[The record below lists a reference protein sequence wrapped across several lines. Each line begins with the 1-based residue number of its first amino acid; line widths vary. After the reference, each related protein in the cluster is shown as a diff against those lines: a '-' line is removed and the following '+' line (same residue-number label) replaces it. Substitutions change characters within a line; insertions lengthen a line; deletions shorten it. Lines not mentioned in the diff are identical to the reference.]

1 MRPMHND
8 LFSSPPSRTVLTVS
22 QLNRQAR
29 QLLETHLSLLWVE
42 GEVSNFSAPASGHW
56 YFTLKD
62 KDAQIRC
69 AMFRSRSSL
78 VRFKPELGKHVVV
91 RGRVSLYENRGDYQ
105 LIVEHMEEAGFGVLQ
120 RAFEAL
126 KNKLQAEGLFELAH
140 KKAIPTLP
148 KHIAVVTSPTGAAI
162 HDILTVLKRR
172 FAGIPVTII
181 PVAVQGE
188 GAARQI
194 AKALELANRANIFDV
209 ILLARGGG
217 SLEDLWPFNEEIVAR
232 AVYESELP
240 VVTGVGHEVDVTIA
254 DFVADARA
262 ATPSA
267 AAEMLSPD
275 SRDWLQAFTRLELA
289 ASQAILRRL
298 ERSNESLNSLAA
310 RLRHPGE
317 RLRHQAQH
325 LDHLEMR
332 LQRCM
337 NHRLHLAQQR
347 HATLA
352 MRHQRC
358 QPNSLIAQLKK
369 RLEQAARYLMHCG
382 EHEIEKRQQ
391 RLSRLADLLDTVSPL
406 KTVQRG
412 YSLALNADGEILRR
426 ADQVQTGAAVT
437 VKLAQGELKARVED
451 SRPEYAS
458 LSDGFASD

>member
-1 MRPMHND
+1 MHND

-42 GEVSNFSAPASGHW
+42 GEISNFSAPASGHW

-62 KDAQIRC
+62 KDAQVRC
-69 AMFRSRSSL
+69 AMFRSRASQ

-126 KNKLQAEGLFELAH
+126 KNKLQQEGLFDLAH
-140 KKAIPTLP
+140 KKAIPALP
-148 KHIAVVTSPTGAAI
+148 RHIAVITSPTGAAI
-162 HDILTVLKRR
+162 HDILTVLRRR
-172 FAGIPVTII
+172 FASIPVTVI

-194 AKALELANRANIFDV
+194 ADAIALANRADLFDV

-232 AVYESELP
+232 AIYQSELP
-240 VVTGVGHEVDVTIA
+240 IVSGVGHEVDVTIA

-275 SRDWLQAFTRLELA
+275 SREWLRAFVRLEVA
-289 ASQAILRRL
+289 CYQAMLRRL
-298 ERSNESLNSLAA
+298 EHANHSLKALAA

-317 RLRHQAQH
+317 RLQHQAQH

-337 NHRLHLAQQR
+337 HHRLHVAQQR
-347 HATLA
+347 LAHAVA
-352 MRHQRC
+352 RQQRC
-358 QPNSLIAQLKK
+358 QPTGLINQLQK
-369 RLEQAARYLMHCG
+369 RLEQLSRYLVHCG
-382 EHEIEKRQQ
+382 QEQIEKRQ
-391 RLSRLADLLDTVSPL
+391 LRLARAAELLDTVSPL
-406 KTVQRG
+406 KTIQRG
-412 YSLALNADGEILRR
+412 YSLTLDSEGKILRR
-426 ADQVQTGAAVT
+426 ADQVQVGDALT
-437 VKLAQGELKARVED
+437 VKLAKGEVLTRVEKTRAD
-451 SRPEYAS
+451 YTS
-458 LSDGFASD
+458 LTEVFSPD

>member
-1 MRPMHND
+1 MHND
-8 LFSSPPSRTVLTVS
+8 LFSSPPTRTVLSVS

-29 QLLETHLSLLWVE
+29 QLLETHLALLWVE

-78 VRFKPELGKHVVV
+78 VRFRPEQGKHIIV

-126 KNKLQAEGLFELAH
+126 KNKLQNEGLFELTH
-140 KKAIPTLP
+140 KKPIPRLP
-148 KHIAVVTSPTGAAI
+148 RHIAVITSPTGAAI
-162 HDILTVLKRR
+162 HDILTVLRRR
-172 FAGIPVTII
+172 FASIPVTVI

-188 GAARQI
+188 GAAGQI
-194 AKALELANRANIFDV
+194 VAALELANRAGLFDT

-232 AVYESELP
+232 AIYASALP
-240 VVTGVGHEVDVTIA
+240 VVSGIGHEVDVTIA

-275 SRDWLQAFTRLELA
+275 SQDYMQTFARLELA
-289 ASQAILRRL
+289 LYQSMLRRL
-298 ERSNESLNSLAA
+298 DRCADALQGMAA

-317 RLRHQAQH
+317 RLQHQAQH

-332 LQRCM
+332 LRRCM
-337 NHRLHLAQQR
+337 DHRLHRARERWTTLNARQR
-347 HATLA
+347 
-352 MRHQRC
+352 RC
-358 QPNSLIAQLKK
+358 APTALIAQLQK
-369 RLEQAARYLMHCG
+369 RLDQASRYLVHG
-382 EHEIEKRQQ
+382 GQQQIEKRQQ
-391 RLSRLADLLDTVSPL
+391 RLARLAELLDTVSPL

-412 YSLALNADGEILRR
+412 YSLTLDGEGKILRNADQLQPGDAL
-426 ADQVQTGAAVT
+426 T
-437 VKLAQGELKARVED
+437 VKLAQGEIAARVEK
-451 SRPEYAS
+451 SRAHYS
-458 LSDGFASD
+458 GLSDVFPLE